1 MKQNGPL
8 KTVLLLL
15 FLTAALISFAQSDP
29 ATNNKKAHEKDS
41 PAASMLEE
49 GFDDP
54 AFPPAG
60 WQNIQVAGSGLWART
75 TAGINP
81 PCSPYSGAGMA
92 FFNDYNFGANVSAM
106 LITPAIIF
114 PAGLPK
120 NVHFHMYR
128 DDEWPGYPDSL
139 AVYYNMTPGLNGAIF
154 LGKVERYYWMEGW
167 YEFDF
172 PIPAS
177 ATGTHYIIFKANSN
191 WGNDLF
197 LDNIR
202 IEALYAH
209 DAGMASVV
217 APTAMVIAGEIV
229 PQVIVKNYGTE
240 ALSDIPVKFRNG
252 QTGQV
257 FTEMVPFLDTAATA
271 NVVFPAWNATPGG
284 PYNFI
289 FYTDLPGDEDRNNDT
304 LSKMIICTESNQ
316 SYTHSFAGGLYHS
329 LSICYDKT
337 VMAWGSN
344 ANGQLGDGTNTD
356 SNIPVQVTNLTD
368 VIRVAAGKYHSVAV
382 KSDGTVWCFGNNG
395 SGQLGNGG
403 TANSNIPVQV
413 SGLANITGVAAGD
426 GHTLAIRNDSTVW
439 AWGSNSWGQLGDGTN
454 DNRDTPVQV
463 TGISGAV
470 AVAAG
475 ESFSLA
481 LLNNGTIMGWGGN
494 QSGQL
499 GNGTLINSNMPVPVP
514 DFFNVIEIAVGTT
527 HSVALKNDGTV
538 WAWGYNY
545 LGQIGNG
552 TNTDSRVPLQATGIQ
567 SVTNI
572 SAGGA
577 SSYAIKYDGTAWAW
591 GWNSN
596 GQLGNGTTMDSNTPV
611 QVQDISDMM
620 AISGGSFHG
629 LALKKDKSL
638 FSWGYNSYGQLGN
651 GTNADVYIPQQITG
665 LCPVL
670 TLLNDPEPA
679 GSTGISVFPNPSDG
693 TFSFTVQSKHQDA
706 KEGWVGILNSEGR
719 IIYAA
724 HFNLQ
729 QMNIIR
735 LSDAAKGLYLIR
747 VHTNGSVFSE
757 KIMIH

>member
-15 FLTAALISFAQSDP
+15 FLTAALNSFTQSAP
-29 ATNNKKAHEKDS
+29 ATFKEKALEKDS
-41 PAASMLEE
+41 PAAMLLEE
-49 GFDDP
+49 SFDDP

-60 WQNIQVAGSGLWART
+60 WQNIQLTGSGLWART

-81 PCSPYSGAGMA
+81 PCNPHSGAGMA
-92 FFNDYNFGANVSAM
+92 FYNDYYFGANVSAM
-106 LITPAIIF
+106 LITPALTL
-114 PAGLPK
+114 PPGVPK
-120 NVHFHMYR
+120 NVNFWMYR
-128 DDEWPGYPDSL
+128 DNGWPGYPDSL
-139 AVYYNMTPGLNGAIF
+139 AVYYNTAPGMNGAIF
-154 LGKVERYYWMEGW
+154 LGKVERYYWMSDW
-167 YEFDF
+167 FEFNF

-177 ATGTHYIIFKANSN
+177 VSGSYYVIFKANSN
-191 WGNDLF
+191 WGNDMF
-197 LDNIR
+197 LDDVR
-202 IEALYAH
+202 VEALNAN
-209 DAGMASVV
+209 DVGVV
-217 APTAMVIAGEIV
+217 SIISPTAMVIEGEV
-229 PQVIVKNYGTE
+229 TPEVIVKNLGTQ
-240 ALSDIPVKFRNG
+240 AQTNIPVKHRNG

-257 FTEMVPFLDTAATA
+257 FTEIVPFLDANTSA
-271 NVVFPAWNATPGG
+271 NVVFPAWTATPGG
-284 PYNFI
+284 PYEFL
-289 FYTDLPGDEDRNNDT
+289 FYTDLPGDEDRTNDT

-344 ANGQLGDGTNTD
+344 ANGQLGDGTNND

-368 VIRVAAGKYHSVAV
+368 IIRVAAGKYHSVAV
-382 KSDGTVWCFGNNG
+382 KSDGTVWGFGKNE

-403 TANSNIPVQV
+403 TVNSNIPVQV
-413 SGLANITGVAAGD
+413 SGLANITGIAAGD

-439 AWGSNSWGQLGDGTN
+439 AWGGNSWGQLGDGTN
-454 DNRDTPVQV
+454 DDRDTPVQV

-481 LLNNGTIMGWGGN
+481 LLSNGTVMGWGGN

-499 GNGTLINSNMPVPVP
+499 GNGTLINSNMPIPVP

-552 TNTDSRVPLQATGIQ
+552 TNTDSRAPLQAAGIH

-577 SSYAIKYDGTAWAW
+577 TSYAVKYDGTAWAW

-620 AISGGSFHG
+620 AIAGGSFHG

-651 GTNADVYIPQQITG
+651 GTNADSYVPLRITG

-670 TLLNDPEPA
+670 TSLNETAPT
-679 GSTGISVFPNPSDG
+679 GSDGICVFPNPSDG

-706 KEGWVGILNSEGR
+706 KAGWVEILNSEGR
-719 IIYAA
+719 IIHMA
-724 HFNLQ
+724 HCNLQ
-729 QMNIIR
+729 QTNRIR
-735 LSDAAKGLYLIR
+735 LSGAAKGLYMIR
-747 VHTNGSVFSE
+747 VHTNGGVFSE
-757 KIMIH
+757 KVMIN